1 MGDGDQPHAACAS
14 GTLRSTRLP
23 KCASKIPAVAAAT
36 ELRLRKVMAQL
47 TTAVKQGR
55 PKKAAET
62 AVEPLYF
69 VTGNDSHAEQ
79 WQTC

>member
-14 GTLRSTRLP
+14 GTLSSTRLP

-47 TTAVKQGR
+47 TAAVSR

-79 WQTC
+79 WQAC